1 MNTERKM
8 IDEMQKE
15 VSRLSVVVEDMAEV
29 VRLLSEQSAKITKNQ
44 ELMAKILEK
53 RK

>member
-1 MNTERKM
+1 M

-29 VRLLSEQSAKITKNQ
+29 VRLLSEQSAKIAKNQ